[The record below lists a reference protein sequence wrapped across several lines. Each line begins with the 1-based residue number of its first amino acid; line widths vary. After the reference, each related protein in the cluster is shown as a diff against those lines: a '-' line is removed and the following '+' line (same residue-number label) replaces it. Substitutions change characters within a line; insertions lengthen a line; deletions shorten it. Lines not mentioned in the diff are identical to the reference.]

1 MAQVRSVYDRG
12 ITTVR
17 IFGKEYPVAS
27 DQNPEY
33 VRMLAAYVDEKMNE
47 VAGGAETATS
57 SRVAVLA
64 ALMIADEYMR
74 LKSEKEKFIGLVE
87 GRVSKVIKMVE
98 ERLAQ

>member
-1 MAQVRSVYDRG
+1 VYDRG

-33 VRMLAAYVDEKMNE
+33 VRALAAYVDDKMSE
-47 VAGGAETATS
+47 VAGGSDAGTS
-57 SRVAVLA
+57 SRMAVLA
-64 ALMIADEYMR
+64 ALNIADEYMR
-74 LKSEKEKFIGLVE
+74 LKTEKEKLLNLVE

>member
-1 MAQVRSVYDRG
+1 MYDRG

-33 VRMLAAYVDEKMNE
+33 VRMLAAYVDEKMTE
-47 VAGGAETATS
+47 VAGGSETATVG
-57 SRVAVLA
+57 RVAVLA
-64 ALMIADEYMR
+64 ALNIADEYMR
-74 LKSEKEKFIGLVE
+74 LKNEKEKFMHLVE

-98 ERLAQ
+98 EKLAP

>member
-1 MAQVRSVYDRG
+1 VSDRG

-17 IFGKEYPVAS
+17 IFGKEYPIAS

-33 VRMLAAYVDEKMNE
+33 VRMLAAYVDEKMAE
-47 VAGGAETATS
+47 VSGGSETATA

-64 ALMIADEYMR
+64 ALNIADEYMR
-74 LKSEKEKFIGLVE
+74 LKNEKEKFISLVE

-98 ERLAQ
+98 EKLAQ

>member
-1 MAQVRSVYDRG
+1 MSDRG

-17 IFGKEYPVAS
+17 IFGKEYPIAS

-33 VRMLAAYVDEKMNE
+33 VRTLAAYVDEKMGE
-47 VAGGAETATS
+47 VSGGSETATA

-64 ALMIADEYMR
+64 ALNIADEYMR
-74 LKSEKEKFIGLVE
+74 LKNEKEKFIGLVE

-98 ERLAQ
+98 EKLAQ